1 MIFKPCIFT
10 PNSSLSTPFPPATE
24 PQHSQHLEGTLVWK
38 FSLPWIRQPVGARW
52 MVCYQNNT
60 IWSLTTQALPIRSS
74 DSSLQISFWN
84 INLYTSSV
92 LTARS
97 QTTQITVGQSSLT
110 VLSFDRDNNLP
121 YLCICD
127 LVCAVRLLPNT
138 SLLLLPNT
146 FRNPKNQVIF
156 KTCMNTSHM
165 EIFKDRRFLTRFFA
179 QLSAVVHFLFA
190 SRADDREQDASFS
203 RHRNTL
209 QSTLTPFMWLLQTWL
224 LFLCEIKTF
233 HTQHYMKTT

>member
-1 MIFKPCIFT
+1 MKPCIFIS
-10 PNSSLSTPFPPATE
+10 NSSLSTPFPPATE
-24 PQHSQHLEGTLVWK
+24 PQHSQYLEGTLVWK
-38 FSLPWIRQPVGARW
+38 FCLTWIRQPIGTRW

-74 DSSLQISFWN
+74 DSSSQRSFWN
-84 INLYTSSV
+84 INFYTSRM

-97 QTTQITVGQSSLT
+97 QTTQITVGQSFLT
-110 VLSFDRDNNLP
+110 VLNSDRDNNLS
-121 YLCICD
+121 YLYICD
-127 LVCAVRLLPNT
+127 LFCAAKLLPNT
-138 SLLLLPNT
+138 SLLHAFLPNT

-165 EIFKDRRFLTRFFA
+165 EIFKDRRLLTRFFA

-190 SRADDREQDASFS
+190 SWVDDREQDASFS

-209 QSTLTPFMWLLQTWL
+209 QSTLTPFMRLLQT
-224 LFLCEIKTF
+224 
-233 HTQHYMKTT
+233 

>member
-1 MIFKPCIFT
+1 
-10 PNSSLSTPFPPATE
+10 
-24 PQHSQHLEGTLVWK
+24 
-38 FSLPWIRQPVGARW
+38 

-60 IWSLTTQALPIRSS
+60 SWSLTTQALPIRSS

-84 INLYTSSV
+84 INFYTCIM

-97 QTTQITVGQSSLT
+97 QTTQITVGQSFLAVLT
-110 VLSFDRDNNLP
+110 FDRDNNLP
-121 YLCICD
+121 YSCICD
-127 LVCAVRLLPNT
+127 LVCAVQLLPNT
-138 SLLLLPNT
+138 SLLHSFLPNT
-146 FRNPKNQVIF
+146 FRNPKNQIIF

-209 QSTLTPFMWLLQTWL
+209 QSTLTPCLPLLQT
-224 LFLCEIKTF
+224 
-233 HTQHYMKTT
+233 